1 MSLYWLGRLGRG
13 KEISNKN
20 FTKFVAP
27 GDRNGY
33 LIEIPLQI
41 NFKTS
46 KSGVLFF
53 EKKNE
58 IMHPTASNEL
68 YRY

>member
-13 KEISNKN
+13 KETSYKN

-27 GDRNGY
+27 GYRNGY

-46 KSGVLFF
+46 KSGVLFV
-53 EKKNE
+53 EKNILK
-58 IMHPTASNEL
+58 
-68 YRY
+68 